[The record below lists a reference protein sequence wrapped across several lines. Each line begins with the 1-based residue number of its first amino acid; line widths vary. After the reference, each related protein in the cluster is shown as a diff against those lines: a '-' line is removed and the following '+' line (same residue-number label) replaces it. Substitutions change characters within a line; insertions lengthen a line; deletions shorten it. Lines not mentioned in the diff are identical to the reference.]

1 MPKKYS
7 KIKIHYNPSVGS
19 PVVPIGQTD
28 GQT

>member
-7 KIKIHYNPSVGS
+7 NIKIHYNLSVGS
-19 PVVPIGQTD
+19 PVVPIGQTV